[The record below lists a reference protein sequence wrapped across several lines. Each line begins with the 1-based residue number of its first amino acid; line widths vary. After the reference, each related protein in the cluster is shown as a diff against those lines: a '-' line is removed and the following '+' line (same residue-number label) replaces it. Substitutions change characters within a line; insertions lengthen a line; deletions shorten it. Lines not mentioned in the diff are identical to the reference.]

1 MLSAKIKYDV
11 EKQEKTVEISCNGT
25 AKELS
30 ADVSLLISSIANQ
43 LDEESGIIF
52 RYVVAGAI
60 TDDEPEE
67 VAKRAR
73 EAVKRHMREK
83 KKGKK
88 NGSVDKQS

>member
-1 MLSAKIKYDV
+1 MLSAKINYNA

-30 ADVSLLISSIANQ
+30 EDVLLLISSIANQ

-52 RYVVAGAI
+52 RYVIAGAI
-60 TDDEPEE
+60 TDDELEE

-73 EAVKRHMREK
+73 EAVERHMRK
-83 KKGKK
+83 QKKGKK
-88 NGSVDKQS
+88 HGSVDKQS

>member
-1 MLSAKIKYDV
+1 MLSAKIKYDT

-30 ADVSLLISSIANQ
+30 ADVLLLISSIANQ
-43 LDEESGIIF
+43 LDEETGIIF

-67 VAKRAR
+67 VAKKAR
-73 EAVKRHMREK
+73 EAVKRHMQK
-83 KKGKK
+83 QKKGKK
-88 NGSVDKQS
+88 E